1 MAFNGR
7 YELQSQDKFAE
18 FMKAIGL
25 SDDLIEKGKDQ
36 KSTSEIVET
45 GDHFKITVTTGSKVL
60 VNEFTIGE
68 ETDIESPTGDKV
80 KAIVNRDGNNK
91 LVAKIQSITSV
102 TEIIGDQL
110 TNTMTIGDITYKRI
124 SKRIS

>member
-68 ETDIESPTGDKV
+68 ETEIESPTGDKI

-91 LVAKIQSITSV
+91 LVAKIQNITSV
-102 TEIIGDQL
+102 TEINGDQL
-110 TNTMTIGDITYKRI
+110 TNTMTIGDIAYKRI